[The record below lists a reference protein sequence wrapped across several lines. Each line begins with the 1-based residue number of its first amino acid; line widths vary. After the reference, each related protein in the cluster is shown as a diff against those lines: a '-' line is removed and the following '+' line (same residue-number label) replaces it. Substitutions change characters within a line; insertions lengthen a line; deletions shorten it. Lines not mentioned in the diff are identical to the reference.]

1 MMCTADG
8 SEMYTQS
15 MDSFSRLKKLTSN
28 IIEFMNLKER
38 FSKEIDDS
46 KLFQLRDILPQI
58 PQLSSLGIDKC
69 TGASVAQ

>member
-1 MMCTADG
+1 
-8 SEMYTQS
+8 
-15 MDSFSRLKKLTSN
+15 MDSFSRVKKLTSN

-38 FSKEIDDS
+38 FSKEIDGS

-58 PQLSSLGIDKC
+58 PQLSSLEIGKC

>member
-1 MMCTADG
+1 
-8 SEMYTQS
+8 
-15 MDSFSRLKKLTSN
+15 MDSFSSVKKLTSN

-58 PQLSSLGIDKC
+58 PQLSSLEIDKC

>member
-1 MMCTADG
+1 
-8 SEMYTQS
+8 
-15 MDSFSRLKKLTSN
+15 MDSFSRVKKLTSN

-58 PQLSSLGIDKC
+58 PQLSSLEIDKF